1 MGQSQKTKQYTA
13 PPPFPQFRVGVLVAS
28 NRLLARIAAHIIK
41 RWWGGK
47 ASFLLFE
54 VGKTSERPFEAKC
67 LSQIIV
73 AHFHFHSDDSYENCD
88 HKIVT
93 FNAKTSLP
101 LGKDLKYSTKECLS
115 TDKGELVAVLLH
127 MLFTIHAT

>member
-1 MGQSQKTKQYTA
+1 MGKSQKTKQYTA
-13 PPPFPQFRVGVLVAS
+13 PPPPPPPFPQFKVGVLVAS
-28 NRLLARIAAHIIK
+28 NRLLARIAAHIVK

-47 ASFLLFE
+47 ASSLLFE
-54 VGKTSERPFEAKC
+54 VGKTS
-67 LSQIIV
+67 
-73 AHFHFHSDDSYENCD
+73 NCH

-115 TDKGELVAVLLH
+115 TDKGELIAVLLH

>member
-1 MGQSQKTKQYTA
+1 MSEKIGNKIVQTQSSNGITSENKTI
-13 PPPFPQFRVGVLVAS
+13 PPPTPFLPFKVGVLVGS
-28 NRLLARIAAHIIK
+28 NRLLARIAAHIVM

-67 LSQIIV
+67 LSQIV

-88 HKIVT
+88 HK
-93 FNAKTSLP
+93 
-101 LGKDLKYSTKECLS
+101 
-115 TDKGELVAVLLH
+115 
-127 MLFTIHAT
+127 